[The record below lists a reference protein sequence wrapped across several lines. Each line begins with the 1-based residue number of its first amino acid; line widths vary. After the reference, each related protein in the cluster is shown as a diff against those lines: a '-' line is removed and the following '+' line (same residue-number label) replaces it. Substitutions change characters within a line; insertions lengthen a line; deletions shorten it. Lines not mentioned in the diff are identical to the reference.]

1 MNVTAFPPKGAG
13 LESLVTETKS
23 CWERLRQEKRP
34 IFIYGMG
41 DGAVKIMS
49 VFQKYGIPVSGIFAS
64 DEFVRGHSFAGFK
77 VHKLSE
83 IEENVDNFV
92 IVLAFG
98 AGYPELVQY
107 IRKLS
112 HKHTLY
118 APDVPV
124 IGNGL
129 FTYDYFLEHLQE
141 FNQVYRML
149 ADDESR
155 RVYLNVLQYKISGNI
170 RYLETISSQPEQIFR
185 TVLRPSRNETFVDLG
200 AYTGDTV
207 RELLNYTNQKYY
219 MIHAVEPDKRN
230 FKKLERYIEE
240 NNLKHIKTHH
250 CVAWC
255 KDTELPFSSKS
266 GRQSAISPDGE
277 RIQAV
282 SVDGLMKG
290 QPLTMLKLDVEGFE
304 REALWGACQ
313 SIYQYSPKLSV
324 SIYHRNQD
332 IFELPLLIKKLNPKY
347 KFYIRHRLY
356 IPAWDLNLYAVPEKE
371 NSV

>member
-23 CWERLRQEKRP
+23 CWELLREEKRP
-34 IFIYGMG
+34 VFIYGMG

-49 VFQKYGIPVSGIFAS
+49 VFRQYGIPVAGIFAS

-83 IEENVDNFV
+83 IEESVEHFV

-98 AGYPELVQY
+98 ANYQELIQY

-124 IGNGL
+124 IGTGL
-129 FTYDYFLEHLQE
+129 FTYRYFLEHLQE

-149 ADDESR
+149 ADAESR
-155 RVYLNVLQYKISGNI
+155 RVYLNVIQYKISGNI
-170 RYLETISSQPEQIFR
+170 RYLETISAQPEQIFR
-185 TVLRPSRNETFVDLG
+185 TILKPSRNETFVDLG
-200 AYTGDTV
+200 AYNGDTI
-207 RELLNYTNQKYY
+207 RELLNYTNRKYY
-219 MIHAVEPDKRN
+219 LIHAVEPDRRN
-230 FKKLERYIEE
+230 FRKLEQYIAD
-240 NNLKHIKTHH
+240 NNLKHIRAHH
-250 CVAWC
+250 CVVWC
-255 KDTELPFSSKS
+255 KDTELPFGSKS
-266 GRQSAISPDGE
+266 GRQSALTPDGDP
-277 RIQAV
+277 IPAV
-282 SVDGLMKG
+282 SVDSLLKG
-290 QPLTMLKLDVEGFE
+290 QPVSMLKMDVEGFE
-304 REALWGACQ
+304 REALWGAAR
-313 SIYQYSPKLSV
+313 SIYHYSPKLCV

-332 IFELPLLIKKLNPKY
+332 MFELPLLIRQMNPNY

-371 NSV
+371 GAL

>member
-49 VFQKYGIPVSGIFAS
+49 VFKQYGIPVSGIFAS

-83 IEENVDNFV
+83 IEENIDNFV
-92 IVLAFG
+92 IVLAFA

-124 IGNGL
+124 IGDGL

-149 ADDESR
+149 ADDESFR
-155 RVYLNVLQYKISGNI
+155 KEVEAKILAHMNEIDLTSGLSDEEDAKELASEA
-170 RYLETISSQPEQIFR
+170 LETSAPETASEPEASATID
-185 TVLRPSRNETFVDLG
+185 VD
-200 AYTGDTV
+200 AED
-207 RELLNYTNQKYY
+207 
-219 MIHAVEPDKRN
+219 D
-230 FKKLERYIEE
+230 FEE
-240 NNLKHIKTHH
+240 F
-250 CVAWC
+250 
-255 KDTELPFSSKS
+255 DPTE
-266 GRQSAISPDGE
+266 
-277 RIQAV
+277 
-282 SVDGLMKG
+282 
-290 QPLTMLKLDVEGFE
+290 
-304 REALWGACQ
+304 
-313 SIYQYSPKLSV
+313 
-324 SIYHRNQD
+324 
-332 IFELPLLIKKLNPKY
+332 
-347 KFYIRHRLY
+347 
-356 IPAWDLNLYAVPEKE
+356 
-371 NSV
+371 